1 MLGWPYL
8 GQFEKK
14 KSSRSDPDL
23 LSPTIIQHYANP
35 FVLNDPMGSFLVM
48 DLEDHITT
56 TTKKKQIALW
66 ACGRSLFLW
75 PILWSLVLLQI
86 LSRIDGSKDVC
97 NSYKCKE
104 WSFFRR
110 LSATSP
116 TAVIAC
122 TLESS
127 FCTWAPW
134 SLAAFA
140 DSEVLPVLL
149 PTTFKLIHFMRNHRH
164 AINL

>member
-56 TTKKKQIALW
+56 TTKEKKTNSFMSVRQK
-66 ACGRSLFLW
+66 SLFMTNSL
-75 PILWSLVLLQI
+75 ISLVLCRFLVGLMVQKMCAI
-86 LSRIDGSKDVC
+86 PTNVRTDH
-97 NSYKCKE
+97 
-104 WSFFRR
+104 FFVAFQLRR
-110 LSATSP
+110 Q
-116 TAVIAC
+116 
-122 TLESS
+122 
-127 FCTWAPW
+127 
-134 SLAAFA
+134 
-140 DSEVLPVLL
+140 LPLL
-149 PTTFKLIHFMRNHRH
+149 H
-164 AINL
+164 AR